1 MRILRKVEKRA
12 SGKMCGDCY
21 RMGGCYLRGKHR
33 MSFPCLIV
41 DVEEEVKMLEECKE
55 ALLKEA
61 PRILEC

>member
-1 MRILRKVEKRA
+1 
-12 SGKMCGDCY
+12 MCGDCY